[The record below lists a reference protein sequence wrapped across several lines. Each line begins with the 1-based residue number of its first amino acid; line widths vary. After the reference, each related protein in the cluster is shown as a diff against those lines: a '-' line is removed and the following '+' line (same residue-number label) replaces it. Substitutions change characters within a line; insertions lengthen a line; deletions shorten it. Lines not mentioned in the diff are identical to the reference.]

1 MSELV
6 ELLKQQSLFFPSAE
20 TLNDFLSH
28 GDTVC
33 YNAND
38 SVIQI
43 GEVNP
48 HIYILKDGVLQKSV
62 LHDNHEITLSFAMPG
77 TMFLSYDSYLL
88 NEPSCIRISACCR
101 CEILRIDAG
110 VCRRMLEA
118 HKDFALW
125 ILSIAQYQLYTYD
138 LKSSIVQGDA
148 LSRFNRLLGARPDII
163 KCVPLK
169 MIASYLGISQQHLS
183 RIRRG
188 HWLIGL
194 LWPPTHLRNVLS
206 QLSRSQ

>member
-20 TLNDFLSH
+20 TINDFLSH

-48 HIYILKDGVLQKSV
+48 NIYILKDGVLQKSV

-88 NEPSCIRISACCR
+88 NEPS
-101 CEILRIDAG
+101 
-110 VCRRMLEA
+110 
-118 HKDFALW
+118 
-125 ILSIAQYQLYTYD
+125 
-138 LKSSIVQGDA
+138 
-148 LSRFNRLLGARPDII
+148 
-163 KCVPLK
+163 
-169 MIASYLGISQQHLS
+169 
-183 RIRRG
+183 
-188 HWLIGL
+188 
-194 LWPPTHLRNVLS
+194 
-206 QLSRSQ
+206 

>member
-188 HWLIGL
+188 H
-194 LWPPTHLRNVLS
+194 
-206 QLSRSQ
+206 